1 MSRSRLVHLVPFLLL
16 LAPPLSADEAVPEE
30 VTPPER
36 VQIEATPE
44 PPPEV
49 VTPESMDDAPLLHG
63 RLQLS
68 LEDAIRMGLE
78 NNLNV
83 QVERYSPIIA
93 GYDEDIAWGAFD
105 PELFGEFGY
114 LDSKTPNANAI
125 FSSDTMEVI
134 DTSTVRT
141 TDGTT
146 GLRGILP
153 VLGTEYSASW
163 DGSRTKTSVNIEALS
178 PEYESGWSVNLTQPI
193 LRDLIWNQPWTQV
206 RTTRLLSDSSEEGFR
221 QSTMDTVR
229 DIETAYWTLV
239 ANDEAQKVARKS
251 LETAKALLDQTQT
264 QYDVGVVSK
273 VEVTEAEAG
282 LSQREVNLIRAE
294 NTYRN
299 QQDVLI
305 NLVLGPGLRSN
316 STLEISASD
325 RPDDFK
331 PYEVDVE
338 AAVNNAFQNR
348 PEIVSAEREIE
359 RQEVQLQ
366 FAKNQRLPELDGIFS
381 IAQAG
386 IGGKATCIGFDGT
399 PDPACLANPFR
410 SDFDDTTDGYSDNPV
425 YSARARLSIPFPNTA
440 ARKTTD
446 KTEIELRRARTRK
459 RRLEQDII
467 IEVRKSAR
475 DLRASQEAIVA
486 AQAAE
491 RAASEQL
498 RAERIR
504 LEYGESTP
512 FDVLQRE
519 EDLVDRENELI
530 SAFQAWRN
538 SSVSLDR
545 AQGTILRNRSI
556 AIGEVR
562 RLR

>member
-1 MSRSRLVHLVPFLLL
+1 MSRSRLVRLVPCLLL

-36 VQIEATPE
+36 VQIEALPE
-44 PPPEV
+44 PPPEA
-49 VTPESMDDAPLLHG
+49 VTAGNMDEAPLLHG

-68 LEDAIRMGLE
+68 LEDAIKMGLE

-93 GYDEDIAWGAFD
+93 GYDEDIAWGAYD
-105 PELFGEFGY
+105 PTLFAEFGY
-114 LDSKTPNANAI
+114 GDNRTAN
-125 FSSDTMEVI
+125 SSLLFGTDT
-134 DTSTVRT
+134 TVDRS
-141 TDGTT
+141 TDGF
-146 GLRGILP
+146 GGFRGIVPL
-153 VLGTEYSASW
+153 LSTEYSAQF
-163 DGSRTKTSVNIEALS
+163 DGQKLDTNRGTASLT
-178 PEYESGWSVNLTQPI
+178 PEYTSSWGLTLTQPV
-193 LRDLIWNQPWTQV
+193 LKDLIWNQPWTQV
-206 RTTRLLSDSSEEGFR
+206 RTSVLLRDSSEEGFR
-221 QSTMDTVR
+221 QAVMDEVR

-239 ANDEAQKVARKS
+239 ANDEAQKIARKS

-282 LSQREVNLIRAE
+282 LSQREFSLIRAE

-316 STLEISASD
+316 STLEIDASD

-338 AAVNNAFQNR
+338 KAVQNAFENR
-348 PEIVSAEREIE
+348 PEIVSALREIE

-381 IAQAG
+381 F
-386 IGGKATCIGFDGT
+386 GGNGVSGDSNPNPGFGQPPA
-399 PDPACLANPFR
+399 PDQGGFR
-410 SDFDDTTDGYSDNPV
+410 RSFDDYDDATV
-425 YSARARLSIPFPNTA
+425 YTARARVSIPFPNTV
-440 ARKTTD
+440 ARKTSD
-446 KTEIELRRARTRK
+446 KTEIELSRARTRM

-467 IEVRKSAR
+467 IEVRRSAR
-475 DLRASQEAIVA
+475 DLRASQEGIVA

-530 SAFQAWRN
+530 GAFQAWLV

-562 RLR
+562 RLP